1 MGSDKILTL
10 TPKLTSQLT
19 PYSLHENEKLIN
31 YSHLLFSLYTTFML
45 QYTVRITN
53 YQTSTVLNLLM

>member
-31 YSHLLFSLYTTFML
+31 YSHLFFIPHSCSNIQSESPTIKQA
-45 QYTVRITN
+45 QY
-53 YQTSTVLNLLM
+53 